1 MSSGKTDWKRGKLAL
16 TACTTASVEASAR
29 LVTGNVDRATS
40 IHERVTGLNVGAV
53 FDRSDIAD
61 EDRLRPLRANG
72 NVVQA
77 LDVPDNG
84 VDRYRRPQIADA
96 DVARR
101 ADRVAGRQRP
111 DHLIRRHVVG
121 SQLAGIQANEDR
133 ALAGAKGWRRRHPR
147 QGRKQWAYPEERR
160 VLELGHRFGLAGEDE
175 VADRHA
181 AGVEPHH
188 KRRHSP
194 RGHKGAARST

>member
-72 NVVQA
+72 YVVQV

-84 VDRYRRPQIADA
+84 VDRYRRPHIADA

-111 DHLIRRHVVG
+111 HHLVRRHVVG
-121 SQLAGIQANEDR
+121 TQLAGIQANEDR
-133 ALAGAKGWRRRHPR
+133 ALAGTEGRWRRHPR
-147 QGRKQWAYPEERR
+147 QGRKQWAHPEERR
-160 VLELGHRFGLAGEDE
+160 ILKLGDGFGLAGENE
-175 VADRHA
+175 VTDRHA
-181 AGVEPHH
+181 ARIEPHH
-188 KRRHSP
+188 
-194 RGHKGAARST
+194 

>member
-1 MSSGKTDWKRGKLAL
+1 MLLRLLISPTTEL
-16 TACTTASVEASAR
+16 TGTVGHRSPMRT
-29 LVTGNVDRATS
+29 LPD
-40 IHERVTGLNVGAV
+40 GLTVLPAA
-53 FDRSDIAD
+53 F
-61 EDRLRPLRANG
+61 
-72 NVVQA
+72 
-77 LDVPDNG
+77 
-84 VDRYRRPQIADA
+84 
-96 DVARR
+96 
-101 ADRVAGRQRP
+101 
-111 DHLIRRHVVG
+111 RRHVVG

-133 ALAGAKGWRRRHPR
+133 ALARAEGRRRRHPR

-194 RGHKGAARST
+194 RGHKGAGAVDIRDRLRRGLRHVRAGMELQLDQRNALNRPAFNVLDAGDVEEVVLMNPSICAGSRPP